1 MGWSDKSHYMRS
13 IYTRGSELQFAAE
26 VNLPSMVSIWH
37 AGQTPTV
44 PSFAHGPP
52 ERRDGP
58 AAHQQQRR
66 AKGGPSRA
74 ELLACLNELSEVLA
88 ATDV

>member
-66 AKGGPSRA
+66 AKGWAQPRRIAGVLERTGRA
-74 ELLACLNELSEVLA
+74 
-88 ATDV
+88 TGRD